1 MSDNERKVKISKK
14 PRVVKLRAERARP
27 VSVQAT
33 GNFKLKNR
41 HSTLN
46 GESDSLSSVK
56 RRLITSAA
64 SQPRDVRTAIWNEQ
78 GRNNLIKDHLSLP
91 LELVVAENTEPLITI
106 EDSDLKRKPDPS
118 IFNFAVHDRPL
129 SIGSGIAPSHDQRHS
144 TTIDVEKD

>member
-1 MSDNERKVKISKK
+1 MSDNERKVKSPKK
-14 PRVVKLRAERARP
+14 PRVVKPRTERARP

-46 GESDSLSSVK
+46 EESNSLSSAK

-64 SQPRDVRTAIWNEQ
+64 SQPRDVRTAVLNGQ

-91 LELVVAENTEPLITI
+91 LELVVAENAEPLISI
-106 EDSDLKRKPDPS
+106 KESDL
-118 IFNFAVHDRPL
+118 
-129 SIGSGIAPSHDQRHS
+129 
-144 TTIDVEKD
+144 